1 MIKYIKNSKGP
12 TLGYSTD
19 SGIKFLKKDGYRFKD
34 LNKSGRLEPYK
45 DWRLS
50 AVERAKDLASKLFI
64 EEIAGLMLYSRHQS
78 IPATRGPFVSTYSG
92 STFEDSNAQPWELS
106 DQQKE
111 FLATD
116 HLRHVLITTVESPN
130 VAAKWNNNV
139 QALVEG
145 VGFGI
150 PANNSSDPRH
160 ASDASKEFNEGAGG
174 HISMWPES
182 LGLAA
187 TFSPEVVKRFG
198 EIAAKEYRAL
208 GLTTALSPQ
217 IDIATDPRWYRFEG
231 TFGEDPHL
239 STDLCRAYID
249 GFQTST
255 ADAEIEDGWGGY
267 DSVNAMV
274 KHWLV
279 VDQVKVDAMLIGG
292 FGKYAVYPGNNFKEH
307 LKPFTEGAFKLE
319 EKTEKAAAV
328 MPYYTISY
336 DQDQV
341 NGENVGNSYNKYLI
355 QNLLQG
361 GTYQYDGVVC
371 TDWLITADEPET
383 VDQFAGKPW
392 GVEDLTVAERHY
404 KLLMAGVDQ
413 FGGNNEIEPILEA
426 YQMGVAEHGE
436 AFMRQRME
444 CSAIKLLKNIF
455 RTGLFENPYLDEGE
469 VVRLLEIQNL
479 WQKV

>member
-1 MIKYIKNSKGP
+1 
-12 TLGYSTD
+12 
-19 SGIKFLKKDGYRFKD
+19 
-34 LNKSGRLEPYK
+34 
-45 DWRLS
+45 
-50 AVERAKDLASKLFI
+50 
-64 EEIAGLMLYSRHQS
+64 
-78 IPATRGPFVSTYSG
+78 
-92 STFEDSNAQPWELS
+92 
-106 DQQKE
+106 
-111 FLATD
+111 
-116 HLRHVLITTVESPN
+116 
-130 VAAKWNNNV
+130 
-139 QALVEG
+139 
-145 VGFGI
+145 
-150 PANNSSDPRH
+150 
-160 ASDASKEFNEGAGG
+160 
-174 HISMWPES
+174 
-182 LGLAA
+182 
-187 TFSPEVVKRFG
+187 
-198 EIAAKEYRAL
+198 
-208 GLTTALSPQ
+208 
-217 IDIATDPRWYRFEG
+217 
-231 TFGEDPHL
+231 
-239 STDLCRAYID
+239 
-249 GFQTST
+249 
-255 ADAEIEDGWGGY
+255 
-267 DSVNAMV
+267 
-274 KHWLV
+274 
-279 VDQVKVDAMLIGG
+279 
-292 FGKYAVYPGNNFKEH
+292 
-307 LKPFTEGAFKLE
+307 
-319 EKTEKAAAV
+319 

-479 WQKV
+479 WQKGIKHNYNR